1 MRKSKNI
8 SFTVLFSNMLLCIF
22 FSVNTTSCIKDAD
35 DEAIEQPQKPD
46 TVVVIVDS
54 TKIVADSTFKATLSY
69 FMGEWMAEYVGYD
82 PMQEGNSAI
91 RRLVSFSFE
100 GFYDSHVQG
109 FNGIQQDSTAVY
121 REFEHEHGTYSFDVE
136 KQLMTYHVEYDSL
149 LNFFT
154 DKLEFNAGKVVQ
166 GVGVQKEY
174 NEAIRFSLE
183 KEGKRDWIRI
193 DDNLRSTEDHS
204 NKLVYIMKNQ

>member
-1 MRKSKNI
+1 MKKCKI
-8 SFTVLFSNMLLCIF
+8 IPFMLLCIF
-22 FSVNTTSCIKDAD
+22 SSLNTASCIKDAD
-35 DEAIEQPQKPD
+35 NEESEQPQKPD
-46 TVVVIVDS
+46 TVVVDVDS
-54 TKIVADSTFKATLSY
+54 TKVVADSTFKATSP
-69 FMGEWMAEYVGYD
+69 FFIGEWLAEYVGYD
-82 PMQEGNSAI
+82 PMQDGNSAI
-91 RRLVSFSFE
+91 RRLISFSSD

-109 FNGIQQDSTAVY
+109 SNGIQQDNTAVY

-136 KQLMTYHVEYDSL
+136 KQLMTYRVEYDSL

-166 GVGVQKEY
+166 GIGVQKEY
-174 NEAIRFSLE
+174 NEAIRFSME
-183 KEGKRDWIRI
+183 KEGKRDWIRV